1 MDRFTDKMEELKAE
15 GVVTRAVVCP
25 FFSRFEPS
33 MYRIDAICAPR
44 TGSCT
49 DSGQILCNP
58 QNPLGRTYPRSTLI
72 AYAKW
77 CEAND
82 VHLVSDEIY
91 AMSVYDSPNP
101 ATGKQEGFT
110 SLMSLREGEL
120 GEGYDR
126 ARLHGMSIFRAR
138 CAAFSY
144 VMKWAFQL

>member
-1 MDRFTDKMEELKAE
+1 MPL
-15 GVVTRAVVCP
+15 
-25 FFSRFEPS
+25 
-33 MYRIDAICAPR
+33 
-44 TGSCT
+44 
-49 DSGQILCNP
+49 QILCNP

-126 ARLHGMSIFRAR
+126 ARLHGTFIPHSAPSFVTRR
-138 CAAFSY
+138 NEHCQ
-144 VMKWAFQL
+144 FQSG